1 MQPPSPS
8 EMAVL
13 KTLWSEGAL
22 SAREV
27 HARLG
32 GPQDWSYSTT
42 RTLITRMVEKG
53 LVSKHD
59 SHGLAVFAP
68 ALSKAAVL
76 SGMVRRFSAQV
87 FDLDAPLPASAFAG
101 SPLLDDDD
109 LAELETLL
117 EQEGGEDEN

>member
-27 HARLG
+27 QARLG

-53 LVSKHD
+53 LVSKRD

-68 ALSKAAVL
+68 ALSKAA
-76 SGMVRRFSAQV
+76 MVPVVPAVPTLPELRSPRFS
-87 FDLDAPLPASAFAG
+87 PLRR
-101 SPLLDDDD
+101 
-109 LAELETLL
+109 
-117 EQEGGEDEN
+117 